1 MHSTYVGAAGMLL
14 HINGK
19 FTMGELD
26 VELKSFKHMRYLHFY
41 YHNNLKILNH
51 FVCLVSSFNMHGK
64 T

>member
-1 MHSTYVGAAGMLL
+1 MLL
-14 HINGK
+14 DINGK

-41 YHNNLKILNH
+41 YHNNSKILNH
-51 FVCLVSSFNMHGK
+51 FVCLASSFRMYGK